1 MFQTREPAARK
12 RNFDQFDI
20 NIWSIWNDDT
30 SYNQHE
36 NVSSTTEK
44 KNALGWYS
52 EW

>member
-20 NIWSIWNDDT
+20 NIDT

-44 KNALGWYS
+44 KNALG
-52 EW
+52 